1 MLLAQI
7 IIFTW
12 LLRRPLARAPYVV
25 LFDLKPLIE
34 DGNLQVYMYTV
45 CMHEKEPQ
53 ESPEHI
59 SEVVKSQHCLRAC
72 PQTPLTQSIL
82 WEPTFLHLPWAP
94 PPPNFSA
101 ALATP
106 MYKRQPK
113 VGIVNPLHC
122 RSLLLELS
130 GELYSK
136 LAPSTCPQKLRYEVH
151 TPITQLLE
159 NVEHCGGESEQ
170 AANMHMNTLGFTLK

>member
-12 LLRRPLARAPYVV
+12 ILRRPLARAPYVV

-53 ESPEHI
+53 ETPEHT
-59 SEVVKSQHCLRAC
+59 SEVVKCQNCLKAC

-82 WEPTFLHLPWAP
+82 SGPTLPWAP
-94 PPPNFSA
+94 PPPPPPNFSA
-101 ALATP
+101 GLATP

-122 RSLLLELS
+122 KSLLLEPS

-136 LAPSTCPQKLRYEVH
+136 LAPSTYPQKLRYEVH

-159 NVEHCGGESEQ
+159 NVEHCGGEPEQ

>member
-1 MLLAQI
+1 MFYAADANYLV
-7 IIFTW
+7 W
-12 LLRRPLARAPYVV
+12 LLHSPLAKLYFV

-45 CMHEKEPQ
+45 CMHKKEPQ
-53 ESPEHI
+53 ESPEHT
-59 SEVVKSQHCLRAC
+59 SEVVKSQHCLSAG

-94 PPPNFSA
+94 PNFLA

-122 RSLLLELS
+122 KSLLLELS

-159 NVEHCGGESEQ
+159 NVEHCGGEPEQ

>member
-1 MLLAQI
+1 
-7 IIFTW
+7 
-12 LLRRPLARAPYVV
+12 
-25 LFDLKPLIE
+25 
-34 DGNLQVYMYTV
+34 
-45 CMHEKEPQ
+45 
-53 ESPEHI
+53 
-59 SEVVKSQHCLRAC
+59 
-72 PQTPLTQSIL
+72 
-82 WEPTFLHLPWAP
+82 
-94 PPPNFSA
+94 
-101 ALATP
+101 

-122 RSLLLELS
+122 KSLLLELS

-159 NVEHCGGESEQ
+159 NVEHCGSEPEQ